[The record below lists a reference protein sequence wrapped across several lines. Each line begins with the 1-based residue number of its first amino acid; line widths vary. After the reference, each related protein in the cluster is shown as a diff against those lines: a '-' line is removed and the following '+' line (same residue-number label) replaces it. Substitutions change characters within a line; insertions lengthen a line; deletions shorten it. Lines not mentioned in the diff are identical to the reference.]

1 MLLFSIG
8 SDTSSNIAAVDSGTN
23 DDSKPNSL
31 YGGSV
36 RQQLPHVDVDSY
48 AIALQDLSPDRTAV
62 FTGENGSVSDLGMY
76 EEAPGAS
83 GTFGFPDSGYGDDED
98 AYVFEPNAVTAGSQ
112 LLAKCCVE
120 RASSRRRENY
130 YFTMGKKVGCE
141 LGGGES
147 AAGYVPRAEEARRL
161 EEQRSLVGMRRNNSS
176 MSNMSISS
184 GSVGS
189 SSSAG
194 MVVPQHTGMTTGQ
207 LQTQYNGRMTRTH
220 GLALK
225 SASDLLDEVFP
236 EGVPSQGELKSGIEC
251 IEADVRFQM
260 LGNGGPLS
268 AWHGFIVDG
277 VLFVYVPEF
286 SGTEH
291 DFRSAV
297 MALMELAE
305 DVLACSSVIVALPKA
320 LQMSSSG
327 NTHPTAS
334 ASGGGLSLDTAAAA
348 SLVRAFMY
356 SGFELVSP
364 MLYCPSPAYIL
375 VGYDA

>member
-8 SDTSSNIAAVDSGTN
+8 SDTSSNNNTAVDGGST

-36 RQQLPHVDVDSY
+36 RQQSSEVAVDSY
-48 AIALQDLSPDRTAV
+48 GIVLQDLSPDRTAV
-62 FTGENGSVSDLGMY
+62 STGENESVSDLGMF
-76 EEAPGAS
+76 EEKVPS
-83 GTFGFPDSGYGDDED
+83 PEEFGFPDSGYGDDD
-98 AYVFEPNAVTAGSQ
+98 AYVFESYAVTGENQ
-112 LLAKCCVE
+112 LLAKTTT
-120 RASSRRRENY
+120 SRWARKWGGAFDVPSDNS
-130 YFTMGKKVGCE
+130 E

-147 AAGYVPRAEEARRL
+147 AAGYGSRVEDARRL
-161 EEQRSLVGMRRNNSS
+161 GERPPLAMRHNNSS
-176 MSNMSISS
+176 MSSMSVSS

-189 SSSAG
+189 STGLVLPRHAG
-194 MVVPQHTGMTTGQ
+194 MTNRM
-207 LQTQYNGRMTRTH
+207 QTRNNGRMARRH

-236 EGVPSQGELKSGIEC
+236 EGVPSQGVLKAGVEC

-260 LGNGGPLS
+260 LGNGNPLP

-277 VLFVYVPEF
+277 VLFVYVSEF
-286 SGTEH
+286 CGTEQ

-305 DVLACSSVIVALPKA
+305 DVLTCSSVIVALPRA
-320 LQMSSSG
+320 LQMSSG
-327 NTHPTAS
+327 DVLPTTV
-334 ASGGGLSLDTAAAA
+334 SGGMTLDTAAAA

-356 SGFELVSP
+356 SGFEMVSP

-375 VGYDA
+375 VGYDAM